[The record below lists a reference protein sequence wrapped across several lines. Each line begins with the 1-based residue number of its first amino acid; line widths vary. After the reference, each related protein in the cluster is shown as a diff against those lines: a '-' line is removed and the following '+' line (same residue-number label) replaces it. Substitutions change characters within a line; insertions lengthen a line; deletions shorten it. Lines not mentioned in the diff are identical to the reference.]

1 MTPVPEFALGVDA
14 GGTKTLLAMADRSGA
29 VQFITQGATLDPTGG
44 PGWTQEI
51 GRLVDCIGAHLPYVR
66 GAALGLPFHGEMPA
80 ISRAQRER
88 CAALFSMNHEV
99 VNDVQ
104 VAFDGAFAGRGG
116 VLLLAGTGSMAWAGD
131 GSGADIRVGG
141 WGDTFGDEGSA
152 YWIGREALS
161 EAARALDGRGTA
173 LGFAH
178 ALLDALHL
186 SEADLIGWSYAE
198 VTRRSKIAGVARLV
212 SELAR
217 LDDTARAI
225 LERAADRLYEHAKAG
240 FQRSGLPASADWSY
254 AGGVFAS
261 DVVLGRLVSLIG
273 RAPTPPLLPPVGG
286 ALLRAAR
293 LCGWVTDAA
302 WVDRV
307 ATSLKSD
314 QVIASLDAAI
324 SVPTTRSGRS
334 TIT

>member
-14 GGTKTLLAMADRSGA
+14 GGTKTLLAIADRAGA

-44 PGWTQEI
+44 PGWTTEI
-51 GRLVDCIGAHLPYVR
+51 GRLVDAVGANLRYVR
-66 GAALGLPFHGEMPA
+66 GAALGLPFHGEIPA
-80 ISRAQRER
+80 ISQAQRER
-88 CAALFSMNHEV
+88 CAALFSMKHDI

-131 GSGADIRVGG
+131 GSGTDIRVGG
-141 WGDTFGDEGSA
+141 WGDAFGDEGSA

-161 EAARALDGRGTA
+161 EATRALDGRGTA

-178 ALLDALHL
+178 ALLDGLQL
-186 SEADLIGWSYAE
+186 SEAELIGWSYAG
-198 VTRRSKIAGVARLV
+198 TARRTKIAGVAKVV
-212 SELAR
+212 STLAR
-217 LDDTARAI
+217 VDDTARAI

-240 FQRSGLPASADWSY
+240 FQRSGLSASAGWSY

-261 DVVLGRLVSLIG
+261 DVVLDRLVCLIG

-286 ALLRAAR
+286 ALFRAAR

-302 WVDRV
+302 WVARV
-307 ATSLKSD
+307 ATSL
-314 QVIASLDAAI
+314 ASNGPA
-324 SVPTTRSGRS
+324 
-334 TIT
+334 